1 MQPEGSW
8 ISVFGVE
15 EKVTV
20 ATEQTMPGE
29 GLFKSNFLMGWLR
42 NCSIQPLD
50 VDPKENFQ
58 QGF

>member
-1 MQPEGSW
+1 M
-8 ISVFGVE
+8 FGVE

-50 VDPKENFQ
+50 VHPKENFQ